1 MMAYDMQCLQGLLK
15 GRTLDKA
22 RITTYNSVS
31 DFTSKAELIQYLSG
45 IGYPKEGSAILLKGG
60 AWISWTCHSAGYE
73 HCYSWELYERPS
85 W

>member
-1 MMAYDMQCLQGLLK
+1 MQRLQELLQGRK
-15 GRTLDKA
+15 VEKA

-31 DFTSKAELIQYLSG
+31 DFKSEAELIQYLSD
-45 IGYPKEGSAILLKGG
+45 IGYPKEEGSVILLEGG

-73 HCYSWELYERPS
+73 CYYSWEIYERPS